1 MKLEIKDWAI
11 IILFIAVTAL
21 SINYFFS
28 SSGYKKT
35 IKNLETNNETLQH
48 KRDSLDQLNKK
59 ILEEVDN
66 HLKKIELLQNRI
78 DSVESAIINKN
89 KEINRLRSSMSEYKK
104 QNERIKKEIEKLENN
119 PIKRVGDDLINS
131 LKEKTK

>member
-11 IILFIAVTAL
+11 IILFVAVTAL
-21 SINYFFS
+21 SISYFFS

-35 IKNLETNNETLQH
+35 IKNLEISSDALQH
-48 KRDSLDQLNKK
+48 KRDSLDQLNKE
-59 ILEEVDN
+59 ILEEVDT
-66 HLKKIELLQNRI
+66 HLKKIELLQGRI
-78 DSVESAIINKN
+78 DSVESAIISKN
-89 KEINRLRSSMSEYKK
+89 KEISRLRSSMSEYKK
-104 QNERIKKEIEKLENN
+104 QNERIKKEIENLENN